1 VTPTPRAAAL
11 LAVVAALA
19 LVVPVPLALLGVV
32 VVAAATLV
40 DAASVRGDP
49 GLSRR
54 LGGVLARGVPTALEV
69 VVTTAGA
76 PGRARVRQPVP
87 PDFDVEPAEADD
99 RLDAVVTARR
109 RGRHPLV
116 DPAARLTGPLG
127 LGRWNHGGRNHSE
140 VVVYPDLPAAR
151 RLAQAVRQG
160 KLGAEGRRIRG
171 PLGLGTDFESVR
183 EYAPDDDVRR
193 INWRA
198 TARLGRPMSNQ
209 YRVDQ
214 NRDVVC
220 LVDTGRLM
228 AAPLGDRTR
237 LDAALDAVTAVAV
250 VADEVGDRCGVV
262 AFDTRIRR
270 EVRPHR
276 GGSRAVLEAVFDLEP
291 QPVDS
296 DYELAFTAV
305 ARSKRS
311 FVLLITDLLEESAAR
326 PLLDAV
332 PILAR
337 RHVVAVAS
345 VTDPGVAD
353 LISTPPST
361 PFDVYAAATAHDVL
375 DVRAVVSA
383 RLARAGAEVVE
394 AAPDAFSAACV
405 STYLRAKY
413 RARL

>member
-1 VTPTPRAAAL
+1 MSPTPRAALL
-11 LAVVAALA
+11 LAAVALLA
-19 LVVPVPLALLGVV
+19 LVVPLPVALLGVV
-32 VVAAATLV
+32 VVAAATVV

-49 GLSRR
+49 GATRQLS
-54 LGGVLARGVPTALEV
+54 GILARGVPAPLAV
-69 VVTTAGA
+69 ATTSVDA
-76 PGRARVRQPVP
+76 GRARVRQPVP
-87 PDFDVEPAEADD
+87 PDFAVEPAEADD
-99 RLDAVVTARR
+99 TLDATVVGLR
-109 RGRHPLV
+109 RGRHQLA
-116 DPAARLTGPLG
+116 DPAVRRTGPLG
-127 LGRWNHGGRNHSE
+127 LGRWYHGGGGETE

-183 EYAPDDDVRR
+183 EYVPDDDMRR

-198 TARLGRPMSNQ
+198 TARLGRPMTNQ
-209 YRVDQ
+209 YRIDQ

-228 AAPLGDRTR
+228 AAPLGDRSR

-250 VADEVGDRCGVV
+250 VAEEVGDRCGVV
-262 AFDTRIRR
+262 AFDTEIRR
-270 EVRPHR
+270 EVRPR
-276 GGSRAVLEAVFDLEP
+276 RAGSHAVLEAVFDLESR
-291 QPVDS
+291 PVDS

-345 VTDPGVAD
+345 VTDPGVAE
-353 LISTPPST
+353 LITRAPST
-361 PFDVYAAATAHDVL
+361 PFDVYAAAAAHDVL

-394 AAPDAFSAACV
+394 AGPDAFSAACV

>member
-1 VTPTPRAAAL
+1 MTPTPRAAAL

-19 LVVPVPLALLGVV
+19 VVVPLPLALLGVI
-32 VVAAATLV
+32 VVAAAMVV

-49 GLSRR
+49 GASRC
-54 LGGVLARGVPTALEV
+54 LPGILARGVPAPLEV
-69 VVTTAGA
+69 VATAPS

-87 PDFDVEPAEADD
+87 AGFDVEPAEADD
-99 RLDAVVTARR
+99 HLEAVVTAHR
-109 RGRHPLV
+109 RGRHPMA
-116 DPAARLTGPLG
+116 DPAVRRTGPLG
-127 LGRWNHGGRNHSE
+127 LGRWYHGGRGETE

-183 EYAPDDDVRR
+183 EYGPDDDVRR

-198 TARLGRPMSNQ
+198 TARLGRPMTNQ
-209 YRVDQ
+209 YRIDQ

-228 AAPLGDRTR
+228 AAPLGDRSR

-250 VADEVGDRCGVV
+250 VAEEVGDRCGVV
-262 AFDTRIRR
+262 AFDTEIRR
-270 EVRPHR
+270 EARPR
-276 GGSRAVLEAVFDLEP
+276 RAGARAVLEAVFDLEP
-291 QPVDS
+291 RPVDS

-337 RHVVAVAS
+337 RHVVAVAT
-345 VTDPGVAD
+345 VTDPGVAE
-353 LISTPPST
+353 LVGTAPT
-361 PFDVYAAATAHDVL
+361 TAFDVYAAAVAHDVL
-375 DVRAVVSA
+375 DARALVSA
-383 RLARAGAEVVE
+383 RLARAGVEVVE
-394 AAPDAFSAACV
+394 ATADAFSAGCV

>member
-1 VTPTPRAAAL
+1 MSPTPRAAVGLAAL
-11 LAVVAALA
+11 AALA
-19 LVVPVPLALLGVV
+19 LVVPVPLVVLAVV
-32 VVAAATLV
+32 VLAGVTLADALAVRADPSVSRALTAT
-40 DAASVRGDP
+40 
-49 GLSRR
+49 
-54 LGGVLARGVPTALEV
+54 LARGVPTPLEV
-69 VVTTAGA
+69 HTETGA
-76 PGRARVRQPVP
+76 SGRTRVRQPIP

-99 RLDAVVTARR
+99 RLEATMVPRR
-109 RGRHPLV
+109 RGRHAV
-116 DPAARLTGPLG
+116 ADPAVRLTGPLG
-127 LGRWNHGGRNHSE
+127 LGRWYHGGRGSSE

-151 RLAQAVRQG
+151 RLAHAVRQG

-183 EYAPDDDVRR
+183 EYVPDDDVRR

-198 TARLGRPMSNQ
+198 TARLGRPMTNQ

-214 NRDVVC
+214 NRDVIC

-237 LDAALDAVTAVAV
+237 LDAALDAVTAVAA

-262 AFDTRIRR
+262 AFDAETRRN
-270 EVRPHR
+270 VRPR
-276 GGSRAVLEAVFDLEP
+276 RAGAQAVLEAVFDLESR
-291 QPVDS
+291 PVDS

-311 FVLLITDLLEESAAR
+311 FVLLITDLLDESAAR

-337 RHVVAVAS
+337 RHVVAVAT
-345 VTDPGVAD
+345 VADPGVAE
-353 LISTPPST
+353 LVGTVPANA
-361 PFDVYAAATAHDVL
+361 FDVYAATVAHDVL
-375 DVRAVVSA
+375 DARALASA

-394 AAPDAFSAACV
+394 APPDAFSFACV
-405 STYLRAKY
+405 SSYLRAKH

>member
-1 VTPTPRAAAL
+1 VTRP
-11 LAVVAALA
+11 AV
-19 LVVPVPLALLGVV
+19 
-32 VVAAATLV
+32 
-40 DAASVRGDP
+40 
-49 GLSRR
+49 
-54 LGGVLARGVPTALEV
+54 
-69 VVTTAGA
+69 
-76 PGRARVRQPVP
+76 
-87 PDFDVEPAEADD
+87 
-99 RLDAVVTARR
+99 
-109 RGRHPLV
+109 
-116 DPAARLTGPLG
+116 RLTGPLG
-127 LGRWNHGGRNHSE
+127 LGRWYHGGTGDDE

-198 TARLGRPMSNQ
+198 TARLGRPMSNE

-262 AFDTRIRR
+262 AFDSETRR
-270 EVRPHR
+270 EVRPR
-276 GGSRAVLEAVFDLEP
+276 RAGSAAVLDAVFDLEP
-291 QPVDS
+291 RSVDS
-296 DYELAFTAV
+296 DYDLAFTAV

-311 FVLLITDLLEESAAR
+311 FVLLITDLLDESAAR
-326 PLLDAV
+326 SLLHAV
-332 PILAR
+332 PVLAR
-337 RHVVAVAS
+337 RHVVAVAT
-345 VTDPGVAD
+345 VTDPGVAE
-353 LISTPPST
+353 LVTTPPST
-361 PFDVYAAATAHDVL
+361 AFEVYAAAVAHDVL
-375 DVRAVVSA
+375 DGRLLVSA
-383 RLARAGAEVVE
+383 RLAAAGAEVVE

-405 STYLRAKY
+405 VTYLSAKH

>member
-1 VTPTPRAAAL
+1 MIVAVVAL
-11 LAVVAALA
+11 LALVLPVPVAILGVVAVVAAT
-19 LVVPVPLALLGVV
+19 V
-32 VVAAATLV
+32 V

-49 GLSRR
+49 GLSRQ
-54 LGGVLARGVPTALEV
+54 LGGVLARGVPAPLEV
-69 VVTTAGA
+69 RTTAA
-76 PGRARVRQPVP
+76 VPGRARVRQPVP
-87 PDFDVEPAEADD
+87 PDFVVEPAEADEV
-99 RLDAVVTARR
+99 LEATITGTR
-109 RGRHPLV
+109 RGRHTLV
-116 DPAARLTGPLG
+116 EPAVRLTGPLG
-127 LGRWNHGGRNHSE
+127 LGRWYHGGRSESE

-183 EYAPDDDVRR
+183 EYVADDDVRR

-198 TARLGRPMSNQ
+198 TARLGRPMTNQ

-237 LDAALDAVTAVAV
+237 LDAALDAVAAVAV

-262 AFDTRIRR
+262 AFDTETRR
-270 EVRPHR
+270 EVRPRR
-276 GGSRAVLEAVFDLEP
+276 GGARAVLEAVFDLESR
-291 QPVDS
+291 PVDS

-311 FVLLITDLLEESAAR
+311 FLLLITDLLDESAAR
-326 PLLDAV
+326 SLLDAV

-337 RHVVAVAS
+337 RHVVAVAT
-345 VTDPGVAD
+345 VTDPGIAAAVA
-353 LISTPPST
+353 TPPAT
-361 PFDVYAAATAHDVL
+361 AFDVYAAAMAYDVL

-383 RLARAGAEVVE
+383 LLARAGAEVVE
-394 AAPDAFSAACV
+394 AGPDAFSAACV

>member
-1 VTPTPRAAAL
+1 MSPTPRAAVL
-11 LAVVAALA
+11 VAVLAALA
-19 LVVPVPLALLGVV
+19 LVVPVPVALLGVV
-32 VVAAATLV
+32 VVAAATMA

-49 GLSRR
+49 RAGRR
-54 LGGVLARGVPTALEV
+54 LGGVLARGVPSALQVEL
-69 VVTTAGA
+69 A
-76 PGRARVRQPVP
+76 GRARGPVRIRQPVP
-87 PDFDVEPAEADD
+87 PDFAVEPAEADD
-99 RLDAVVTARR
+99 RLEAVVTPHR
-109 RGRHPLV
+109 RGRHAV
-116 DPAARLTGPLG
+116 AAPAVRLTGPLG
-127 LGRWNHGGRNHSE
+127 LGRWYHGGREQSE

-160 KLGAEGRRIRG
+160 KLGGEGRRVRG
-171 PLGLGTDFESVR
+171 PLGLGTDFQAVR

-198 TARLGRPMSNQ
+198 TARLGRPMTNE

-262 AFDTRIRR
+262 AFDSEIRR
-270 EVRPHR
+270 EARPR
-276 GGSRAVLEAVFDLEP
+276 RAGSRGVVDAVFDLESR
-291 QPVDS
+291 PVDS
-296 DYELAFTAV
+296 DYELAFTTV

-311 FVLLITDLLEESAAR
+311 FVLVITDLLDEAAAR
-326 PLLDAV
+326 SLLDAV
-332 PILAR
+332 PVLAR
-337 RHVVAVAS
+337 RHVVAVAT
-345 VTDPGVAD
+345 VADPGVAE
-353 LISTPPST
+353 LVTTPPSAA
-361 PFDVYAAATAHDVL
+361 FDVYAAAVAHDVL
-375 DVRAVVSA
+375 DGRRSASA

-394 AAPDAFSAACV
+394 SGPDAFSAACV
-405 STYLRAKY
+405 ATYLRAKH

>member
-1 VTPTPRAAAL
+1 MSPTPRAAVL
-11 LAVVAALA
+11 LAVVATLA
-19 LVVPVPLALLGVV
+19 LVVPVPVAVLGVV
-32 VVAAATLV
+32 IVAAATVV
-40 DAASVRGDP
+40 DATSVRADP
-49 GLSRR
+49 GATRR
-54 LGGVLARGVPTALEV
+54 MGGILARGVPTALEIDTV
-69 VVTTAGA
+69 GA
-76 PGRARVRQPVP
+76 SAGRARVRQPVP
-87 PDFDVEPAEADD
+87 PDFTVEPAEADD

-109 RGRHPLV
+109 RGRHPIA
-116 DPAARLTGPLG
+116 DPAVRLTGPLG
-127 LGRWNHGGRNHSE
+127 LGRWYHGGRGQTE

-183 EYAPDDDVRR
+183 EYVADDDIRR

-198 TARLGRPMSNQ
+198 TARLGRPMTNQ

-228 AAPLGDRTR
+228 AAPLGDRSR

-262 AFDTRIRR
+262 AFDHEIRR
-270 EVRPHR
+270 EVRPR
-276 GGSRAVLEAVFDLEP
+276 RAGARAVLEGTFDLEP
-291 QPVDS
+291 RPVDS

-337 RHVVAVAS
+337 KHVVVVAT
-345 VTDPGVAD
+345 VTDPGIVELVTA
-353 LISTPPST
+353 SPATA
-361 PFDVYAAATAHDVL
+361 FDVYAAGVAHDVL
-375 DVRAVVSA
+375 DARAVLSA

-394 AAPDAFSAACV
+394 AGPDAFSAACV
-405 STYLRAKY
+405 ASYLRAKH

>member
-1 VTPTPRAAAL
+1 VL

-19 LVVPVPLALLGVV
+19 LVVPVPLALLGVI
-32 VVAAATLV
+32 VVAAATLA
-40 DAASVRGDP
+40 DAASVRADP
-49 GLSRR
+49 GASRR
-54 LGGVLARGVPTALEV
+54 LQGILARGVPTSLEV
-69 VVTTAGA
+69 DTTSTTA
-76 PGRARVRQPVP
+76 GRARVRQPVP
-87 PDFDVEPAEADD
+87 PDFDVDPPEADD
-99 RLDAVVTARR
+99 RLVAVVTARR
-109 RGRHPLV
+109 RGRHPMA
-116 DPAARLTGPLG
+116 DPAVRLTGPLG
-127 LGRWNHGGRNHSE
+127 LGRWYHGGRGQTE

-160 KLGAEGRRIRG
+160 KLGAEGRRMRG

-183 EYAPDDDVRR
+183 EYVPDDDMRR

-198 TARLGRPMSNQ
+198 TARLGRPMTNQ

-228 AAPLGDRTR
+228 AAPLGDRSR

-250 VADEVGDRCGVV
+250 VAEEVGDRCGVV
-262 AFDTRIRR
+262 AFDTEIRR
-270 EVRPHR
+270 EVRPR
-276 GGSRAVLEAVFDLEP
+276 RAGARAVLQAVFDLESR
-291 QPVDS
+291 PVES

-305 ARSKRS
+305 ARSKRA

-337 RHVVAVAS
+337 RHVVAVAT
-345 VTDPGVAD
+345 VADPGVAE
-353 LISTPPST
+353 LVGLSPST
-361 PFDVYAAATAHDVL
+361 PIDVYAAAAAHDVL
-375 DVRAVVSA
+375 DARAVVSA
-383 RLARAGAEVVE
+383 RLTRAGAEVVE
-394 AAPDAFSAACV
+394 AGPDAFSAACV
-405 STYLRAKY
+405 STYLRAKH

>member
-1 VTPTPRAAAL
+1 
-11 LAVVAALA
+11 
-19 LVVPVPLALLGVV
+19 
-32 VVAAATLV
+32 
-40 DAASVRGDP
+40 
-49 GLSRR
+49 
-54 LGGVLARGVPTALEV
+54 
-69 VVTTAGA
+69 
-76 PGRARVRQPVP
+76 
-87 PDFDVEPAEADD
+87 
-99 RLDAVVTARR
+99 
-109 RGRHPLV
+109 
-116 DPAARLTGPLG
+116 
-127 LGRWNHGGRNHSE
+127 
-140 VVVYPDLPAAR
+140 VYPDLPAAR

-183 EYAPDDDVRR
+183 DYVPDDDVRR

-198 TARLGRPMSNQ
+198 TARLGRPMTNQ

-214 NRDVVC
+214 NRDVIC

-237 LDAALDAVTAVAV
+237 LDAALDAVAAVAA

-262 AFDTRIRR
+262 AFDAETRR
-270 EVRPHR
+270 EVRPRR
-276 GGSRAVLEAVFDLEP
+276 GGARAVLEAVFDLESR
-291 QPVDS
+291 PVDS

-326 PLLDAV
+326 PLLEAV
-332 PILAR
+332 PVLAR
-337 RHVVAVAS
+337 RHVVAVAT
-345 VTDPGVAD
+345 VADPGVDELVRAA
-353 LISTPPST
+353 PST
-361 PFDVYAAATAHDVL
+361 AFDVYAAAVAHDVL
-375 DVRAVVSA
+375 DGRALVSA
-383 RLARAGAEVVE
+383 RLSRAGAEVVE

>member
-1 VTPTPRAAAL
+1 MSPTPRAALL
-11 LAVVAALA
+11 LAGAAALA
-19 LVVPVPLALLGVV
+19 LFLPVPIAVAAVV
-32 VVAAATLV
+32 TVAAATLV
-40 DAASVRGDP
+40 DAASVRKDP
-49 GLSRR
+49 GASRQ
-54 LGGVLARGVPTALEV
+54 LGAVLARGVPTTLAIE
-69 VVTTAGA
+69 TDG
-76 PGRARVRQPVP
+76 GRARVRQPVP
-87 PDFDVEPAEADD
+87 PFFDVEPAEADH

-109 RGRHPLV
+109 RGRHTLV
-116 DPAARLTGPLG
+116 DPAVRLTGPLG
-127 LGRWNHGGRNHSE
+127 LGCWYHGGRGSAE

-151 RLAQAVRQG
+151 RLARAVRQG
-160 KLGAEGRRIRG
+160 RLGAEGRRVRG

-198 TARLGRPMSNQ
+198 TARLGRPMTNQ

-228 AAPLGDRTR
+228 AAPLGDRSR
-237 LDAALDAVTAVAV
+237 LDAALDAVAAVAA

-262 AFDTRIRR
+262 AFDAETRRD
-270 EVRPHR
+270 VRPRR
-276 GGSRAVLEAVFDLEP
+276 GGARAVVEATFDLES

-311 FVLLITDLLEESAAR
+311 FVLLITDLLDESAAR
-326 PLLDAV
+326 ALLDAV

-337 RHVVAVAS
+337 RHVVAVA
-345 VTDPGVAD
+345 TVAD
-353 LISTPPST
+353 PDLTALVTALPAT
-361 PFDVYAAATAHDVL
+361 AVDAYAASVAHDVA
-375 DVRAVVSA
+375 DARATASA
-383 RLARAGAEVVE
+383 RLVRAGAEVVE

-405 STYLRAKY
+405 TTYLRAKH

>member
-1 VTPTPRAAAL
+1 MSPTPRAAVL
-11 LAVVAALA
+11 LAVVAGLA
-19 LVVPVPLALLGVV
+19 LVVPVPLAVLGVV

-40 DAASVRGDP
+40 DAASVRRDP
-49 GLSRR
+49 GVSRR
-54 LGGVLARGVPTALEV
+54 LGAVLARGVPVSLEV
-69 VVTTAGA
+69 ATAGA
-76 PGRARVRQPVP
+76 GPGGARVRQPVP
-87 PDFDVEPAEADD
+87 PDFTVEPAEADD
-99 RLDAVVTARR
+99 RLEAVMTARR

-116 DPAARLTGPLG
+116 DPAVRLTGPLG
-127 LGRWNHGGRNHSE
+127 LGRWYHGGRGRVE

-183 EYAPDDDVRR
+183 DYVPDDDVRR

-214 NRDVVC
+214 SRDVVC

-228 AAPLGDRTR
+228 AAPLGDRSR
-237 LDAALDAVTAVAV
+237 LDAALDAVVAVAM

-262 AFDTRIRR
+262 AFDVETRRD
-270 EVRPHR
+270 VRPRR
-276 GGSRAVLEAVFDLEP
+276 GGARGVVEAVFDLESR
-291 QPVDS
+291 PVDS

-311 FVLLITDLLEESAAR
+311 FVLLLTDLLDESAAR
-326 PLLDAV
+326 ALLDAV
-332 PILAR
+332 PVLAR
-337 RHVVAVAS
+337 RHVVAVATVS
-345 VTDPGVAD
+345 DPGVMEIVTAA
-353 LISTPPST
+353 PST
-361 PFDVYAAATAHDVL
+361 AFDVYAAAVAHDVL
-375 DVRAVVSA
+375 DGRAVVSA
-383 RLARAGAEVVE
+383 RLARAGAEMVE
-394 AAPDAFSAACV
+394 APPDAFSVACV

>member
-1 VTPTPRAAAL
+1 MAVIAGLALFLPLPVVVLGAVVLAGVTLADA
-11 LAVVAALA
+11 LAVR
-19 LVVPVPLALLGVV
+19 
-32 VVAAATLV
+32 
-40 DAASVRGDP
+40 SDP
-49 GLSRR
+49 GASRT
-54 LGGVLARGVPTALEV
+54 LAPILARGVPARLEV
-69 VVTTAGA
+69 RTATGA
-76 PGRARVRQPVP
+76 PGRVRVRQPVP

-99 RLDAVVTARR
+99 RLDATVIPRR
-109 RGRHPLV
+109 RGRHPV
-116 DPAARLTGPLG
+116 EDPAVRLTGPLG
-127 LGRWNHGGRNHSE
+127 LGRWYHAGRGRSE

-183 EYAPDDDVRR
+183 EYVPDDDVRR

-198 TARLGRPMSNQ
+198 TARLGRPMTNQ

-214 NRDVVC
+214 NRDVIC

-228 AAPLGDRTR
+228 AAPLGDRSR
-237 LDAALDAVTAVAV
+237 LDAALDAVAAVAV

-262 AFDTRIRR
+262 AFDTETRR
-270 EVRPHR
+270 EVRPRR
-276 GGSRAVLEAVFDLEP
+276 GGARAVVEATFDLESR
-291 QPVDS
+291 PVDS

-311 FVLLITDLLEESAAR
+311 FVLLITDLLEETAAR

-345 VTDPGVAD
+345 VADPEVAALVD
-353 LISTPPST
+353 AAPANA
-361 PFDVYAAATAHDVL
+361 FDVYAAAVAHDVL
-375 DVRAVVSA
+375 DARALVSA

-394 AAPDAFSAACV
+394 AGPDAFSVACV
-405 STYLRAKY
+405 SSYLRAKH

>member
-1 VTPTPRAAAL
+1 MTPTPRAA
-11 LAVVAALA
+11 VIVAIVAGLA
-19 LVVPVPLALLGVV
+19 LVVPVPVALLGVV
-32 VVAAATLV
+32 AVAAATLV
-40 DAASVRGDP
+40 DAASVRRDP
-49 GLSRR
+49 GASRR
-54 LGGVLARGVPTALEV
+54 LGGVLARGVPITLEV
-69 VVTTAGA
+69 GTTAA
-76 PGRARVRQPVP
+76 PRGRARVRQPVP
-87 PDFDVEPAEADD
+87 PDFVVEPAEADD
-99 RLDAVVTARR
+99 RLDAVLTAHR
-109 RGRHPLV
+109 RGRHPLS
-116 DPAARLTGPLG
+116 DPAVRLTGPLG
-127 LGRWNHGGRNHSE
+127 LGRWYHGGRGRSE

-183 EYAPDDDVRR
+183 DYAPDDDVRR

-209 YRVDQ
+209 YRIDQ

-262 AFDTRIRR
+262 AFDSETRR
-270 EVRPHR
+270 EVRPRR
-276 GGSRAVLEAVFDLEP
+276 GGARAVLQAIFDLESRA
-291 QPVDS
+291 VDS
-296 DYELAFTAV
+296 DYELAFAAV

-332 PILAR
+332 PVLAR
-337 RHVVAVAS
+337 RHVVAVAT
-345 VTDPGVAD
+345 VTDPGVAE
-353 LISTPPST
+353 LVTKPPST
-361 PFDVYAAATAHDVL
+361 AFDVYAAAVAHDVL
-375 DVRAVVSA
+375 DGRVLVSA

-394 AAPDAFSAACV
+394 APPDAFSAACV

>member
-1 VTPTPRAAAL
+1 VVLAAL
-11 LAVVAALA
+11 AAMA
-19 LVVPVPLALLGVV
+19 LVVPPALVVLAVV
-32 VVAAATLV
+32 VLAGVTLA
-40 DAASVRGDP
+40 DALAVRADP
-49 GLSRR
+49 GASRA
-54 LGGVLARGVPTALEV
+54 LPPILARGVATPLQVRTA
-69 VVTTAGA
+69 TGA
-76 PGRARVRQPVP
+76 ASRTRVRQPIP

-99 RLDAVVTARR
+99 GLQATVVPRR
-109 RGRHPLV
+109 RGRHAIA
-116 DPAARLTGPLG
+116 DPAVRLTGPLG
-127 LGRWNHGGRNHSE
+127 LGRWYHGGRGQSE
-140 VVVYPDLPAAR
+140 IVVYPDLPAAR
-151 RLAQAVRQG
+151 RLARAVRQG
-160 KLGAEGRRIRG
+160 KLGAEGRRLRG

-198 TARLGRPMSNQ
+198 TARLGKPMTNQ

-214 NRDVVC
+214 NRDVIC

-237 LDAALDAVTAVAV
+237 LDAALDAVTAVAA

-262 AFDTRIRR
+262 AFDA
-270 EVRPHR
+270 EVRRDVGPR
-276 GGSRAVLEAVFDLEP
+276 RAGAQAVLEAVFDLESR
-291 QPVDS
+291 PVDS

-311 FVLLITDLLEESAAR
+311 FVLLITDLLDESAAR

-337 RHVVAVAS
+337 RHVVAVAT
-345 VTDPGVAD
+345 VADPGVAE
-353 LISTPPST
+353 LVGTVPT
-361 PFDVYAAATAHDVL
+361 NAFAVYAAAVAQEVL
-375 DVRAVVSA
+375 DARALASA

-394 AAPDAFSAACV
+394 AAPDAFSVACV
-405 STYLRAKY
+405 SSYLRAKH